1 MRIGQNPAKAIYE
14 VAQPQKVTVALI
26 TYIPFL
32 GGYYAHSLDVL
43 KVCLD
48 SLAAN
53 TRAPYDLLIFD
64 NASCPEVRAY
74 LLAEHETGRIRYL
87 TLSEK
92 NVGKAGAWN
101 FIFGAA
107 PGEYVAYADSDVYFY
122 PGWLSALLRIAETF
136 PNVGMVTGLPLLT
149 RPEYSTATLEWAE
162 RSAEVQVE
170 RGQLIPWMDFWR
182 HTAPLG
188 NSEAK
193 ARAFYAENPAVRLT
207 YNGVRAYAGAGH
219 FQFLAPKAALQAALP
234 LPTDRPM
241 GNVRSLDV
249 AINAGGYLRL
259 STPEWWVQHLG
270 NTLEG
275 WEGDAAPSKG
285 AVLQGRHIP
294 RKGGLWGLPPV
305 RRVLSWLHS
314 KTFDL
319 LYRAGK

>member
-1 MRIGQNPAKAIYE
+1 MRIGQNPAKSIRE
-14 VAQPQKVTVALI
+14 VPQPQRVTVALI

-32 GGYYAHSLDVL
+32 GGYYAQSLEVL
-43 KVCLD
+43 KVCLQ
-48 SLAAN
+48 SILQN
-53 TRAPYDLLIFD
+53 TGQPYDLLVFD

-74 LLAEHETGRIRYL
+74 LHAEREAGHIQYL
-87 TLSEK
+87 VLSEK

-149 RPEYSTATLEWAE
+149 PLEFSTATLKWAE
-162 RSAEVQVE
+162 NASDVQVA
-170 RGQLIPWMDFWR
+170 RGPLISWDDFWR

-188 NSEAK
+188 NSETK
-193 ARAFYAENPAVRLT
+193 ARAFYEQHPAVRLT
-207 YNGVRAYAGAGH
+207 RNGVHAYAGAGH
-219 FQFLAPKAALQAALP
+219 FQFLAPKRALQAALP

-241 GNVRSLDV
+241 GNVRSLDI
-249 AINAGGYLRL
+249 AINHLGYLRL

-270 NTLEG
+270 NTLDG
-275 WEGDAAPSKG
+275 WEGTDFPAEAAAPS
-285 AVLQGRHIP
+285 QGRHTP
-294 RKGGLWGLPPV
+294 VKRGLWGLPPV
-305 RRVLSWLHS
+305 RRLISWLNA

-319 LYRAGK
+319 LYRS